1 MPDGEAESLGR
12 LAASVNSS
20 STDAALS
27 RRPRGRLTA
36 APVCVTGPR
45 RWLDEVSCER
55 R

>member
-1 MPDGEAESLGR
+1 MPGGEAESLGR

-36 APVCVTGPR
+36 AR
-45 RWLDEVSCER
+45 RFASPALAAGSTM
-55 R
+55 